1 MKFLLG
7 MICGLVLAIAVP
19 VLVGATGAASKVAG
33 PSAHQKKKH

>member
-19 VLVGATGAASKVAG
+19 IVVGVTGTASKKGEDV
-33 PSAHQKKKH
+33 KR

>member
-19 VLVGATGAASKVAG
+19 IVVGVTGTASKVAG
-33 PSAHQKKKH
+33 PSAHQKQKQ